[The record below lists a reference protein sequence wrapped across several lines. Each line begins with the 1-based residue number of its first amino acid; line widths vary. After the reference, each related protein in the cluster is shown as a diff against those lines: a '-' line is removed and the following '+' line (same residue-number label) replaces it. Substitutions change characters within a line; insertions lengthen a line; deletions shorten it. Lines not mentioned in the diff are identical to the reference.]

1 MAAGDKPGIGQMIVG
16 AIMVAAGAI
25 LTAIGLGAIGMPL
38 MNFGLMVMAGG
49 ALAFAAGLV
58 FKAKEPSE
66 PKYDSATYGFS
77 QFQNRAKGDTS
88 IPVVYSNDTA
98 QDEPGHKVAPI
109 YLSTFVTPRGYE
121 AEDIDRAR
129 SSGQAISLLMA
140 VAEGPILGID
150 DVRINGEPAF
160 AQVDDVALGTANG
173 TKKVFT
179 LSGIKRID
187 LRSLQVYTG
196 LTPIGYTRSTVQIL
210 VTTGAA
216 SNTQTL
222 FPIEL
227 ADNFAGSSL
236 VDDARNLVFK
246 TFSGGQWTT
255 LEGLETDSVRPMAW
269 MDGERTIYVY
279 TQVRVPTGVALYV
292 TVPTL
297 QMSGCVPSH
306 SKEKKELT
314 LTFSTAPAN
323 GTQITCSYRRALFP
337 GIRVEMR
344 NGAAHQ
350 LPLEGFEAVRN
361 SVTNGQ
367 EITSSPGVTFTT
379 DEEADDVI
387 LNIASSPNGFTAY
400 DKNDGSRSP
409 VNAQFKVTWKRSDE
423 TGSPHV
429 LYDSRGAVRTGKT
442 SSEFEC
448 SGDSTAQL
456 FWSFSVKKLLQAWY
470 EEKPNDTVRKAEW
483 AAFRR
488 ARFTISVTR
497 NNLVRNAT
505 DGLASDRIYLA
516 SYTKVT
522 NKYLAYP
529 GTALLA
535 FHGIGSEKLSGSI
548 PNITCRVRGKSDV
561 EYYSSGQ
568 WLASETAQANR
579 VWAAV
584 DILTSKRYGGGNF
597 FTKAANIDTTS
608 AFTAAAWLD
617 ETVNLASSD
626 TEVRSKL
633 DYVLDTRRAAMDA
646 ARDILA
652 PGRIVPVLRG
662 NVWHFVID
670 KEATLADVPVIY
682 DDGSDGRTAAD
693 SLSIAHGAVTDRM
706 NELQIG
712 FLDAAD
718 DHDRGEV
725 WVSPPEPTDVR
736 RIERAEAFGI
746 TRRTECER
754 YAKFLYAKATNI
766 GIALAWMMMPAGLR
780 LEAGDVVRVVST
792 RLNLDVY
799 ARILKWEI
807 IDSERWIIRCDAV
820 EYVPAVYNQNTGLN
834 VRNQAPS
841 LTTRTTPSVTAP
853 TTTPRASNPSNLARA
868 VGISL
873 RRIK

>member
-25 LTAIGLGAIGMPL
+25 LTAFGLGVVGIPL
-38 MNFGLMVMAGG
+38 MNFGMMVMAGG

-77 QFQNRAKGDTS
+77 QFQNRSKGDTS
-88 IPVVYSNDTA
+88 VPVVYSNDTA
-98 QDEPGHKVAPI
+98 QDEPGHRVAPI
-109 YLSTFVTPRGYE
+109 YLSSFVTPRGYE

-129 SSGQAISLLMA
+129 ASGQAVSILMA

-160 AQVDDVALGTANG
+160 AQVDDVAIATANG

-179 LSGIKRID
+179 LSGVKR
-187 LRSLQVYTG
+187 LEMRSLRVFSG
-196 LTPIGYTRSTVQIL
+196 LTPIGYSTTTVQIL
-210 VTTGAA
+210 VTTG
-216 SNTQTL
+216 SSTNSQTL

-227 ADNFAGSSL
+227 ADNYAGSSL
-236 VDDARNLVFK
+236 VDDGRNLIFK
-246 TFSGGQWTT
+246 TFENGQWTT
-255 LEGLETDSVRPMAW
+255 LEGLETDAVRPMAW

-297 QMSGCVPSH
+297 LMSGCVPSH

-314 LTFSTAPAN
+314 LTFATAPAN
-323 GTQITCSYRRALFP
+323 GTKLSCSYRRALFP

-344 NGAAHQ
+344 NGARHQ

-367 EITSSPGVTFTT
+367 EITSSTVTFTT
-379 DEEADDVI
+379 DEECDDVI
-387 LNIASSPNGFTAY
+387 LNIASASNGFTAY

-423 TGSPHV
+423 TGNPHI

-442 SSEFEC
+442 NAEFEC

-470 EEKPNDTVRKAEW
+470 DEKTSDTVRKADW

-488 ARFTISVTR
+488 ARFTIAVTR
-497 NNLVRNAT
+497 SNLVRNAT

-516 SYTKVT
+516 SYTKVL

-535 FHGIGSEKLSGSI
+535 FHGIGSEKLSGSL

-584 DILTSKRYGGGNF
+584 DILTSKRYGAGDF

-608 AFTAAAWLD
+608 AFVAAAWLD
-617 ETVNLASSD
+617 ETVNLSSTD

-633 DYVLDTRRAAMDA
+633 DFVLDTRRAAIDA

-693 SLSIAHGAVTDRM
+693 TLSIAHGPVTDRM

-712 FLDAAD
+712 FLDAGD
-718 DHDRGEV
+718 DHERGEV

-807 IDSERWIIRCDAV
+807 IDSERYIIRCDAV
-820 EYVPAVYNQNTGLN
+820 EYVLETYNQNTGLN
-834 VRNQAPS
+834 VSNPPRSTATS
-841 LTTRTTPSVTAP
+841 STTSVAAP
-853 TTTPRASNPSNLARA
+853 TTTDRTSNPANVARGVRVA
-868 VGISL
+868 L
-873 RRIK
+873 RRVR